1 MIKRANTSKMDW
13 LKSKVNPGKSASSP
27 SNSDLKYQR
36 AHRFDQCNY
45 VFNDGT
51 VQRQFTSYIND
62 IKKLV
67 FNGDPD
73 NCEMDA
79 SQSCIRAVC
88 DALRSMSSLISS
100 QSSISELASDLSNIM
115 CTEQFVRILLS
126 WTKFCHQ
133 KDEHLDRLISEQFIL
148 YDLFLAQSNHQFL
161 TESEHLQPLL
171 ELLNLCSLKLQ
182 NDLSDN
188 PKLEEKFLFTL
199 HQICISVTIQ
209 SEVLDMI
216 FEGSSSEDKFS
227 VFSLLIPFV
236 HREGVI
242 GQQARDALLLIMSLS
257 AKDDKIGLFVAN
269 ESNFCPVCIHPH
281 YSDRS
286 YCNIKT
292 CCLSIHKST

>member
-1 MIKRANTSKMDW
+1 MIKKASKMDW
-13 LKSKVNPGKSASSP
+13 LKNKVNQTLPGKSTSNPNSSE
-27 SNSDLKYQR
+27 LKYQR
-36 AHRFDQCNY
+36 VHRFDQCNY

-67 FNGDPD
+67 FSGDTD
-73 NCEMDA
+73 NCEMNA
-79 SQSCIRAVC
+79 SQSCIREAC
-88 DALRSMSSLISS
+88 DVLRSMSSLISS
-100 QSSISELASDLSNIM
+100 QSSISELASDLSDIM
-115 CTEQFVRILLS
+115 CTEKLVKILLS

-133 KDEHLDRLISEQFIL
+133 QDELVDRLMSEQFIL
-148 YDLFLAQSNHQFL
+148 YDLFLAQSNQQFL
-161 TESEHLQPLL
+161 IESEHLQPLL

-182 NDLSDN
+182 NDLIDN
-188 PKLEEKFLFTL
+188 SKLEEKFLFTL

-227 VFSLLIPFV
+227 VFNLLIPFV

-257 AKDDKIGLFVAN
+257 AKNDKIGLFVAN
-269 ESNFCPVCIHPH
+269 ESNFCPVSIYP
-281 YSDRS
+281 
-286 YCNIKT
+286 CNVEVK
-292 CCLSIHKST
+292 LL